1 MVFNSNGN
9 NRLNMKKI
17 TLLLLLTLSVLG
29 LQAQTYQLN
38 YDSIRV
44 GKTAG
49 TGGTSLYGKVYLK
62 NVSARAVGDS
72 ILSVLNGRIFKI
84 PVSAIVPTLGTS
96 AISLG
101 GTANGLSYS
110 AGNYRLHK
118 VTATTGGVLTTGV
131 DTIAGNK
138 ILLDSLTINK
148 NPAGVYSSSLRVG
161 TGTGSST
168 QTGVQVSMQLN
179 DALLTETGHGFSDA
193 TEFAVTG
200 MSYNSYDARP
210 SFSGSA
216 TNRDHYTG
224 FQFGPSASSTS
235 NFTDLSFLRIGSNL
249 TNINAANFYGLN
261 MPQMSGTA
269 FTNKYVVFSAD
280 TSAIIDIGGKIKN
293 RKGGIEIIGTSKFN
307 TTSWPTS
314 AVSPATGRMLVGSDA
329 IIIWN
334 KATPTIGNKALIT
347 LGSKFGS
354 DTSSLSGAVLR
365 TNLKNTTTGASELEI
380 FTTTSSSTNERAV
393 RFDENQNTTFDGQ
406 ILDAVIPHRATAADS
421 IQVLD
426 NGKFAY
432 RTPSELRSDIGAG
445 TGNGTVT
452 SVTSANSDIV
462 VATGT
467 TTPVLTLATGT
478 GTGSLVRATSP
489 TLVTPNIGT
498 PTASG
503 TITSTVTSNSF
514 LDATTATT
522 SRKYGLITN
531 TGGYFVFGVEPS
543 TGGGIVAGS
552 AAYSTSIGTGTAT
565 DLNLSTNGAI
575 RQKILSTGD
584 TEFSGNISAA
594 NLTAS
599 TKVNVA
605 SPSGTTGD
613 VNTGQ
618 AGIYSYRSAGRYVR
632 FNTSGSFN
640 DFLSLGAKLVMNY
653 GFSGTVENISMFE
666 GSAAGDGQ
674 FIVGSPTA
682 TNARFLLK
690 GKDTGTTNYISR
702 WFDSG
707 NTEKFSVR
715 NDGLATFT
723 GALTGTSATFSSTIS
738 ASNLTSGTYTPTL
751 TNGTNVSSSTAYT
764 CQYMRVGNVVTVS
777 GRIDVTM
784 TASNTATEISV
795 SLPIVSNFSG
805 TENLGGTGNGVGSNS
820 PNGVKIEAD
829 TTNDRA
835 TYTFDTGGSG
845 GARKI
850 SFSFTYLIL

>member
-1 MVFNSNGN
+1 MVFNPNGN
-9 NRLNMKKI
+9 NCLNMKKI

-29 LQAQTYQLN
+29 VQAQTYQLN

-49 TGGTSLYGKVYLK
+49 TGATSLYGKVYLK
-62 NVSARAVGDS
+62 NVSSGLSSDS
-72 ILSVLNGRIFKI
+72 MLVVRNGRIFK
-84 PVSAIVPTLGTS
+84 VSKSTALTTN
-96 AISLG
+96 AISQG
-101 GTANGLSYS
+101 ATTNGISIT
-110 AGNYRLHK
+110 GDVIRLHK
-118 VTATTGGVLTTGV
+118 INGSNGGVLTTGI

-148 NPAGVYSSSLRVG
+148 NPSGVYNSSLRVG

-168 QTGVQVSMQLN
+168 QTGVQVAMQLN
-179 DALLTETGHGFSDA
+179 DALLVETGHGFSDA
-193 TEFAVTG
+193 TEYSVTG
-200 MSYNSYDARP
+200 MAYNSYDARP

-216 TNRDHYTG
+216 TTRDHYTG
-224 FQFGPSASSTS
+224 FQFSLSSPTVA
-235 NFTDLSFLRIGSNL
+235 NFTDLAALRLGGNYANVNS
-249 TNINAANFYGLN
+249 TNFYGLL
-261 MPQMSGTA
+261 MPQLPTT
-269 FTNKYVVFSAD
+269 FTNKYVVFSSD
-280 TSAIIDIGGKIKN
+280 TSAIIDINGKIKN

-314 AVSPATGRMLVGSDA
+314 AASQATGRMLVGSDA
-329 IIIWN
+329 FILWN
-334 KATPTIGNKALIT
+334 KATPVIGNKALIT

-354 DTSSLSGAVLR
+354 DTSSLSGAILR

-380 FTTTSSSTNERAV
+380 FTATSSSTNERAV

-503 TITSTVTSNSF
+503 TITSTITSNSF
-514 LDATTATT
+514 LDAVTAST

-531 TGGYFVFGVEPS
+531 TGGHLVFGVEPS

-599 TKVNVA
+599 TKVNVG
-605 SPSGTTGD
+605 SPSGTSGD
-613 VNTGQ
+613 LNVGQ

-632 FNTSGSFN
+632 FNSNGTFN

-690 GKDTGTTNYISR
+690 GKDTGATNYISR

-751 TNGTNVSSSTAYT
+751 TNTSGIASSTAGTGSY
-764 CQYMRVGNVVTVS
+764 QRIGNQVS
-777 GRIDVTM
+777 GFVDF
-784 TASNTATEISV
+784 SATGTSEGVSGVFGV
-795 SLPIVSNFSG
+795 SLPIASNFSSA
-805 TENLGGTGNGVGSNS
+805 TNVWGGYGVARSGETIAPLEEVS
-820 PNGVKIEAD
+820 AD
-829 TTNDRA
+829 TTNDRFIVKA
-835 TYTFDTGGSG
+835 TLTDLSARTIRINFNYT
-845 GARKI
+845 I
-850 SFSFTYLIL
+850 Q